1 MTPLKDQ
8 EEVQLWETIRKEL
21 DKIRWKG
28 FHGFSVKHDCPTL
41 GQFWSQGTH
50 GEADEAVVRER
61 LLVLLDP
68 DPNNPTQRNPKHLI
82 AGRKRLDDGVANR
95 IVFGEPTA
103 SIAIPRVTVET
114 IPDALKG
121 DPSEILDTF
130 DPSKLGIVKR
140 NAWLADL
147 RNESNDA
154 ISGSRRHDGRVGR
167 VHVLL
172 DRLADE
178 IVADARD
185 TNAIDVAADTE
196 HQDSSNESLVLTRA
210 KPGSLDPI
218 PNPSRRL
225 RRVLAVVL
233 PIAIAAC
240 VVTVIIAGS
249 RGQGPLGD
257 TPIHKTDCLSQIPAS
272 SSGSAAQLEF
282 GDFVRASTHQSF
294 EDPLR
299 AAPGSRVAVRT
310 RLSNPGP
317 VLIDA
322 VCVSAD
328 FPDRATSNP
337 SISVTASSPG
347 ASAESPDPSDTVTIN
362 TYPPQPVCLVLL
374 PGTTELLDGNSG
386 VVESLPDDL
395 LGDGVMVGP
404 IDVPLSSVRFV
415 QFNVKLTPTERGTGC
430 GSNSESE
437 AAKISSIGG

>member
-1 MTPLKDQ
+1 MAPQRDLEDAR
-8 EEVQLWETIRKEL
+8 LWETIRKEL
-21 DKIRWKG
+21 DKIRGKG
-28 FHGFSVKHDCPTL
+28 FHGFSAKNDCPTL
-41 GQFWSQGTH
+41 GRLWSPGTQGA
-50 GEADEAVVRER
+50 ADEAVVRER

-68 DPNNPTQRNPKHLI
+68 DPHNTAQRNPKHLI

-95 IVFGEPTA
+95 IVFGEPTT
-103 SIAIPRVTVET
+103 SIAVPRVGLET

-121 DPSEILDTF
+121 DASEILGTF

-140 NAWLADL
+140 NAFLADL

-167 VHVLL
+167 VHALL

-185 TNAIDVAADTE
+185 KNEIDVATE
-196 HQDSSNESLVLTRA
+196 TEPQYSSNESLVSPRA
-210 KPGSLDPI
+210 MPGSVDSDQ
-218 PNPSRRL
+218 NPSRRL

-249 RGQGPLGD
+249 RGHGPFSD
-257 TPIHKTDCLSQIPAS
+257 TPIRKTDCLSQLPAS

-282 GDFVRASTHQSF
+282 GDFVRASTDQSF
-294 EDPLR
+294 EDPLP
-299 AAPGSRVAVRT
+299 ADAGSQVAVKT
-310 RLSNPGP
+310 RLSNAGP

-322 VCVSAD
+322 LCVSAD
-328 FPDRATSNP
+328 FPETATSKP
-337 SISVTASSPG
+337 SISVAASSPG
-347 ASAESPDPSDTVTIN
+347 ASTESPNPSDTITIN
-362 TYPPQPVCLVLL
+362 TYPPQPVCAVLL
-374 PGTTELLDGNSG
+374 PGTTELLDANSG

-395 LGDGVMVGP
+395 LNGGVKVGP

-415 QFNVKLTPTERGTGC
+415 QFAVELNPTERGTDC
-430 GSNSESE
+430 SSSSESE
-437 AAKISSIGG
+437 EA